1 MTRTTTITM
10 SLMMT
15 ISLGVAGFAG
25 IDVPDGRSVATRVA
39 QLLDYDATPCNTN
52 CELGGC
58 FEAEHSN
65 ELRGPTGNDGGTDH
79 GNCQL
84 GTCDIVGGEH
94 DHSCDRMA
102 ELVPP
107 EALHEL
113 LELIPQI
120 PTRHLVAMD
129 RDDPNLFVNRNRKAV
144 QVLGCEGLVLASID
158 LTTAQAGV
166 LDSPE

>member
-1 MTRTTTITM
+1 MAVMWLANR
-10 SLMMT
+10 SVH
-15 ISLGVAGFAG
+15 S
-25 IDVPDGRSVATRVA
+25 RSVATRVA

-52 CELGGC
+52 CEMGGC
-58 FEAEHSN
+58 YEAEHSN

-79 GNCQL
+79 DCQL

-120 PTRHLVAMD
+120 PTRLLMAMD
-129 RDDPNLFVNRNRKAV
+129 REDPNLFVNRNRKAV
-144 QVLGCEGLVLASID
+144 QVLGCQGLVLASID
-158 LTTAQAGV
+158 LTTAQVGV
-166 LDSPE
+166 LDSLE